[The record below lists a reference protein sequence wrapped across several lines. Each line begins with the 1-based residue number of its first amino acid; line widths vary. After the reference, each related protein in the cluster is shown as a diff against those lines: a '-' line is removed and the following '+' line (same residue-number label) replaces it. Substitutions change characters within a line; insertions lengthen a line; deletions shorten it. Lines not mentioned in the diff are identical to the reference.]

1 MALSKRV
8 RGLAWEGLGW
18 SVAAGLA
25 VALVITVGAG
35 LANERAL
42 NARLAAAEART
53 SGVSRTLA
61 ICEATSATLKN
72 TLATLQAAAAGGAS
86 TSDGPLTPEALLA
99 RQAAGADACARA
111 YEAEALVREAT
122 R

>member
-1 MALSKRV
+1 MTLSKRV

-35 LANERAL
+35 FANERAL
-42 NARLAAAEART
+42 SARLAAAEART
-53 SGVSRTLA
+53 TVAARSLSV
-61 ICEATSATLKN
+61 CEATSATLRN
-72 TLATLQAAAAGGAS
+72 AVATLQVAEGGAS
-86 TSDGPLTPEALLA
+86 TSGVALTPEALMA
-99 RQAAGADACARA
+99 RQAAGADACSRA
-111 YEAEALVREAT
+111 YEAEALVREAA